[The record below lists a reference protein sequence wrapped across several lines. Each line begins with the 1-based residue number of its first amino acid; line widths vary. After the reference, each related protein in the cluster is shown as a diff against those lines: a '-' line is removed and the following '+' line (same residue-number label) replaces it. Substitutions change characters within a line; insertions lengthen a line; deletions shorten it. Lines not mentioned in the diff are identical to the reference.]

1 MPPSTHNA
9 QTPRPRQG
17 TICFLLCLNRTLA
30 HIVTLLSTSCMKTDE
45 TAFKSCQLFNQSYI
59 NSAHTSY
66 NSSSDFPFTGLPFH
80 CRHRQCV
87 SRRKILVSCGRG
99 RFALLSLV
107 SQFFN
112 FFSLMDVQWTPSEE
126 ASQFLSI
133 EMEQKIHP
141 QHFFL
146 LLDLWFSFLKINI

>member
-107 SQFFN
+107 SQFF
-112 FFSLMDVQWTPSEE
+112 FFFFTDGRTVDPEWR
-126 ASQFLSI
+126 SI
-133 EMEQKIHP
+133 TVPINRNGTKKYTHSIF
-141 QHFFL
+141 FFL
-146 LLDLWFSFLKINI
+146 IYGSAS